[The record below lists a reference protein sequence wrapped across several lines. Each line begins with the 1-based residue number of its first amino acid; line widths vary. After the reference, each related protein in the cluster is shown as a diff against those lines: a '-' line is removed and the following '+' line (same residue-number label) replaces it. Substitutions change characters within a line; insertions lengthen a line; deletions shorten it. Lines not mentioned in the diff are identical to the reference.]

1 MPGVLYHPHFEPS
14 LAWLRTSLLVYDNV
28 RSIVPREAQYTPS
41 EKIKRHLEKLPD
53 TFAPLAPEPID
64 IVHEYFVLPV
74 LGHAFQRIAAQPNVA
89 ALDGVQIR
97 YRPDATTDEEEG
109 LDLLGITKL
118 HDAKVAYTIYQML
131 EESGL
136 IYGRTDEGFS
146 YVNAQAAYLVI
157 SFLAQRMSTR
167 LPMRTITD
175 LDTSFL
181 LSAACNVVEAGDPVD
196 SRGALAS
203 AVLRFHVPEE
213 IEELSHSDFI
223 EIRKRYQ
230 ELRETFPLY
239 LRDLGELI
247 QVDDIRQVAELR
259 ARIEILVQDIDRDMT
274 RIKRS
279 RVGESIRK
287 WLPVGIGAAVT
298 LGSAFLPDNPSL
310 KYVTGA
316 ATVVVQILTEA
327 LHNTPIPGRLE
338 GTQSL
343 LLNAKED
350 ILNAREMASSL
361 DMRRILI

>member
-1 MPGVLYHPHFEPS
+1 MPPVLYHPHFEPS
-14 LAWLRTSLLVYDNV
+14 LGWLRTSLLVYDNV
-28 RSIVPREAQYTPS
+28 WSIVPREANYTPS
-41 EKIKRHLEKLPD
+41 EKIRMHLEKLPD

-64 IVHEYFVLPV
+64 IVHEYSVLRV

-89 ALDGVQIR
+89 APTGAQIR
-97 YRPDATTDEEEG
+97 YKRDAATYEG
-109 LDLLGITKL
+109 EGFEIRGITEL

-131 EESGL
+131 QESGL
-136 IYGRTDEGFS
+136 VYGRTDDGFS
-146 YVNAQAAYLVI
+146 YVNDQAAYLII

-175 LDTSFL
+175 LDASFL
-181 LSAACNVVEAGDPVD
+181 LSAACNVAEAGDPVD

-203 AVLRFHVPEE
+203 AVLQFHVPEE
-213 IEELSHSDFI
+213 IEQLSHSDYI
-223 EIRKRYQ
+223 EIRKRY
-230 ELRETFPLY
+230 EVLRETFPLY

-247 QVDDIRQVAELR
+247 QVDDIKHATELR
-259 ARIEILVQDIDRDMT
+259 AKIELLVQNIDRDMA

-298 LGSAFLPDNPSL
+298 LGSAFVPDNPSL

-316 ATVVVQILTEA
+316 ATVAVQILTEA
-327 LHNTPIPGRLE
+327 LHNTPIPSRLE
-338 GTQSL
+338 GAQSL
-343 LLNAKED
+343 LLNARED

-361 DMRRILI
+361 DLRRILI